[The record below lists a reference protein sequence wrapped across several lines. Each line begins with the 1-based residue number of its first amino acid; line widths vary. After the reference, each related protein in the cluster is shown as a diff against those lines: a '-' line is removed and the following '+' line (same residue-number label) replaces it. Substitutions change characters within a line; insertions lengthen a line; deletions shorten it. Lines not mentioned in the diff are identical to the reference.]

1 MTVLPPDPLE
11 SGGITEYGKRLR
23 AGDITAEDATVAYLD
38 RIEALDPKL
47 GAYEYIAGEQ
57 ALKAARALDS
67 LLAAGTDL
75 GPLMGVPVAIKDLF
89 AVDPGRR
96 SPILGRARFRC
107 AECRRGSTVRALT
120 ARRSAPCCSSSGR

>member
-38 RIEALDPKL
+38 RIETLDPKL
-47 GAYEYIAGEQ
+47 GAYEYVAGEQ
-57 ALKAARALDS
+57 ALKAARALDL

-89 AVDPGRR
+89 AVDDMPA
-96 SPILGRARFRC
+96 RA
-107 AECRRGSTVRALT
+107 GSNLDLSDVIGVEGA
-120 ARRSAPCCSSSGR
+120 S